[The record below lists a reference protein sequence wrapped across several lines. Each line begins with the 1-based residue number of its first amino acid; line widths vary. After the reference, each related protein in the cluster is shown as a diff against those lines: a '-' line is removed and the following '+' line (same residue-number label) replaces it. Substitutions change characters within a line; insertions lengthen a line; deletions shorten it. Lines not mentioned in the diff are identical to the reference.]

1 MKAFTRGRERMK
13 PYVERMV
20 RERGD
25 LESKIK
31 KAKAALENEPYDMTA
46 IGRTLFGRTGKG
58 NV

>member
-1 MKAFTRGRERMK
+1 MK